1 MRVHS
6 LEIQAFGPFAKRAT
20 IDFDALS
27 EGGIFLLNG
36 ETGAGKTSVL
46 DGICYALYGSLPGVR
61 LGTRSLRSDHA
72 EASLAPEVVCI
83 FSTSGR
89 RFEVTRSPAW
99 DRPSKRGKNG
109 TTLAQAQSRLREFID
124 GSWIE
129 KSTRNDEVGL
139 ILGDVLGLDREQF
152 TKVAM
157 LPQGAFAEF
166 LRAKDKD
173 REELLR
179 KLFDTRDY
187 AMTERILGERFA
199 AVKLEAEDAER
210 NQRSA
215 VEQLTADAMG
225 TLFTEEVRLPDAD
238 AQLLLDGALDELGAS
253 FQNSLDTKRMVFGAQ
268 RAHTDEALETSRKA
282 QEALTGRVKRHAQLA
297 ELAQLRETHEAQEAE
312 ILQLIE
318 DLARDSVAAGISA
331 YHQQVQR
338 ATQTYGQAQT
348 VLRDSARVAL
358 AALRSESDKAVT
370 DEEALLFERA
380 QVADAKSTEIE
391 ALSLHA
397 KGLQERATKQAAV
410 IEAALPDEAEL
421 EASKTE
427 LKQLENKLAKQQTE
441 QAARVEA
448 EQKIREEL
456 PALHAAS
463 TSAETVLASLPRL
476 TDEVTSSTERRDAVK
491 ERDKALKT
499 QLKVHSEFNE
509 AKSHTLALREA
520 HQKLITLRLD
530 QSAATLAA
538 QLRDGEECL
547 VCGSLEHPKPAALT
561 DGKLVRLEDLEEAQH
576 NVEQSQKAT
585 EKVAARLGAANTAL
599 AVFKDKIGELE
610 LGAASTELETATA
623 ALAEATA
630 VAAAASKAA
639 DEVEA
644 AQKKLETLLEAIAA
658 TKTDIEV
665 SQTKIESATL
675 RIGKLS
681 ASLAALGGVGQNLRQ
696 RHAELSARARM
707 LETLHRDA
715 TELLSAQIA
724 AVDAQHIWESK
735 LTEAN
740 IPDTLAWEAQ
750 LLAPAQREAA
760 KARVNTH
767 EQQGVRIST
776 LADAPETTLARTEA
790 ANGIGAPGTEELEGA
805 SREVAEA
812 LVARDEVL
820 ARDAVLQSYATRLEA
835 SRTKIRDL
843 VREQGPVLERYNTLK
858 SLSDLARGLG
868 ENRLKMTLS
877 TYVLAARLEAVA
889 VAATQRLMMMSGQ
902 RYSLVHDD
910 TPRGNNKSGLG
921 LQILDAWTG
930 VRRDTQTLS
939 GGESFM
945 ASLALAL
952 GLADVIQH
960 QSGGIDIETLFVDEG
975 FGSLDADTLEQVMD
989 ALEALRSGGR
999 VIGVVSHVADMKQR
1013 ISTRLNVHKGR
1024 NGSTVSMDITG

>member
-6 LEIQAFGPFAKRAT
+6 LEIQAFGPFAKRAV

-72 EASLAPEVVCI
+72 EASLAPEVMCI

-124 GSWIE
+124 GEWVE
-129 KSTRNDEVGL
+129 KSTRNDEVGQ

-187 AMTERILGERFA
+187 AMTEKILADRFA

-215 VEQLTADAMG
+215 VDQLSADAAG
-225 TLFTEEVRLPDAD
+225 TLFVEDSQLPEAD
-238 AQLLLDGALDELGAS
+238 AELLRDGALQELGAS
-253 FQNSLDTKRMVFGAQ
+253 LENSLKTKRQELGVQ
-268 RAHTDEALETSRKA
+268 RARREELLESSRRV
-282 QEALTGRVKRHAQLA
+282 QEELTGRVKRHAQLA
-297 ELAQLRETHEAQEAE
+297 ELAQLRATHETQETE
-312 ILQLIE
+312 IRGLCE

-331 YHQQVQR
+331 YRQQVQR
-338 ATQTYGQAQT
+338 ATETFEQTQT
-348 VLRDSARVAL
+348 VLRHSAGAVL
-358 AALRSESDKAVT
+358 AALSGEADGKVT
-370 DEEALLFERA
+370 EDNALLFERVQDPA
-380 QVADAKSTEIE
+380 ATNREIE
-391 ALSLHA
+391 ALSVHA
-397 KGLQERATKQAAV
+397 KNLQEQATKQAAV

-421 EASKTE
+421 ETSKTE
-427 LKQLENKLAKQQTE
+427 LHQLESKLAQQRAE
-441 QAARVEA
+441 QSARVQA
-448 EQKIREEL
+448 QQKTRDRL
-456 PALHAAS
+456 PALVAAS
-463 TSAETVLASLPRL
+463 TSAETVLASLPGL
-476 TDEVTSSTERRDAVK
+476 KDAVATATERRDAVK

-499 QLKVHSEFNE
+499 QLKVHGEFND
-509 AKSHTLALREA
+509 AQGRSLALREA
-520 HQKLITLRLD
+520 HQALITLRLD

-547 VCGSLEHPKPAALT
+547 VCGSLDHPHPAELT
-561 DGKLVRLEDLEEAQH
+561 DGELVSVEDLEEAQRG
-576 NVEQSQKAT
+576 VEESQQAT
-585 EKVAARLGAANTAL
+585 EKVAARLAAARTAL
-599 AVFKDKIGELE
+599 AVLKDKVGELE
-610 LGAASTELETATA
+610 LGAANTELDAATGALAQATA
-623 ALAEATA
+623 E
-630 VAAAASKAA
+630 AAAAAQAA
-639 DEVEA
+639 QEVET
-644 AQKKLETLLEAIAA
+644 AQRELEALLEASAAA
-658 TKTDIEV
+658 TTEIEV
-665 SQTKIESATL
+665 SQTKIEGVTA
-675 RIGKLS
+675 RISKLS
-681 ASLAALGGVGQNLRQ
+681 ESLAALGGTGQNLRK
-696 RHAELSARARM
+696 RHAELTERARM
-707 LETLHRDA
+707 LEALRRDA
-715 TELLSAQIA
+715 TAWLAAQGA
-724 AVDAQHIWESK
+724 AIDAQKLWESK
-735 LTEAN
+735 LAASN
-740 IPDTLAWEAQ
+740 IPDTQSWEAQ
-750 LLAPAQREAA
+750 LLPDGQREAA
-760 KARVNTH
+760 KARVSTH

-776 LADAPETTLARTEA
+776 LADAPETSLARTETE
-790 ANGIGAPGTEELEGA
+790 NGVGAPSQEALD
-805 SREVAEA
+805 VAAMEIQAA

-835 SRTKIRDL
+835 SRAKL
-843 VREQGPVLERYNTLK
+843 SELAREQGPVLERYNTLK
-858 SLSDLARGLG
+858 ALSDLARGLG